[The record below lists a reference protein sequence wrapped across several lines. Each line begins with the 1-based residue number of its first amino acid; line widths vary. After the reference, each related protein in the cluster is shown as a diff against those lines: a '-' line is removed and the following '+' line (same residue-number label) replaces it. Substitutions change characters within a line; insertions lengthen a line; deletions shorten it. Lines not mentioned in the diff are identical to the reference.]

1 MQPGGSDSY
10 LEQCIAAL
18 PPQKREAAW
27 RAFREISET
36 GDDSYLSKLLAVLEA
51 NGAYAKR
58 IPKEL
63 AEASDK
69 LVRDMTV
76 VIDRLG
82 HEENR
87 RETWVK
93 NAIGTEFQRLGQ
105 SLPVGQIISGIAN
118 QNQLLDKLRQAAS
131 ELKEGIKGGWVAFLM
146 AVSFAAGVSAPIW
159 LFWDTYQESLHA
171 REFYDATSAAGFQ
184 IRVIPLDTGTRLAVA
199 GPPVKS
205 TNIADVVN
213 GTAKWLLIDYGQPK

>member
-51 NGAYAKR
+51 NGAYAKK
-58 IPKEL
+58 IPKDL
-63 AEASDK
+63 VDASDK
-69 LVRDMTV
+69 LVRDMTT

-87 RETWVK
+87 REAWVK
-93 NAIGTEFQRLGQ
+93 SAMATEFQRLGQ
-105 SLPVGQIISGIAN
+105 SLPIGQIVSGIAN

-131 ELKEGIKGGWVAFLM
+131 ELKEGIKGGWVAFLV
-146 AVSFAAGVSAPIW
+146 AVSFAAGVSVPIW
-159 LFWDTYQESLHA
+159 FFWDTYQEGRHA
-171 REFYDATSAAGFQ
+171 KEFYDATSAAGFQ

-199 GPPVKS
+199 GPSIKS
-205 TNIADVVN
+205 TNIVDFMN
-213 GTAKWLLIDYGQPK
+213 GTTRWLLIDYGQPQ

>member
-1 MQPGGSDSY
+1 MQPGASDSY

-58 IPKEL
+58 IPKDFM
-63 AEASDK
+63 EAGDK
-69 LVRDMTV
+69 VVRDLAAV
-76 VIDRLG
+76 VDRLG
-82 HEENR
+82 YEESR
-87 RETWVK
+87 REAWVK
-93 NAIGTEFQRLGQ
+93 NAMATEFQRLGQ
-105 SLPVGQIISGIAN
+105 SLPIGQIVSGIAN
-118 QNQLLDKLRQAAS
+118 QNQLLEKLRRAAS

-146 AVSFAAGVSAPIW
+146 TVSFAAGVSVPIW
-159 LFWDTYQESLHA
+159 FFWDTYQEDRHA
-171 REFYDATSAAGFQ
+171 KEFYDATSAAGFQ

-205 TNIADVVN
+205 ANLADVVN
-213 GTAKWLLIDYGQPK
+213 GTTRWLLIDYGQPQ